1 MCVQNLSQQQL
12 NQLCGIKYISSKYFD
27 TYQNLAINSKNIF
40 LKRVFKNLYNCK
52 SDFVKSIEDVL
63 VHAKLNG
70 DQLEER
76 LSIPSIYKEMM
87 PEIGFS
93 TVIKNCYLIEIAIHE
108 TCRSECFQIKN
119 EMVKNILL
127 DFIEKHSKL
136 ISELHSIDFNSLAL
150 TNQPN

>member
-1 MCVQNLSQQQL
+1 MCVQILSQQQL
-12 NQLCGIKYISSKYFD
+12 NQLWGIKYISSKYFD

-40 LKRVFKNLYNCK
+40 VRRVFKNLYTCK

-76 LSIPSIYKEMM
+76 LSIPSNYREMM

-93 TVIKNCYLIEIAIHE
+93 TVIKNCYHIELAIHE
-108 TCRSECFQIKN
+108 TCKSKYFQNKN
-119 EMVKNILL
+119 QVVKNILL

-136 ISELHSIDFNSLAL
+136 ISELNSIDFNSLAI

>member
-1 MCVQNLSQQQL
+1 MQNLSQQQL

-40 LKRVFKNLYNCK
+40 LKRVFKNLYTCK

-63 VHAKLNG
+63 VHAKSN
-70 DQLEER
+70 EEQ
-76 LSIPSIYKEMM
+76 STIPSNYREMM

-93 TVIKNCYLIEIAIHE
+93 TVIKNCYQIELAIHE
-108 TCRSECFQIKN
+108 TCRSEYFQNKN
-119 EMVKNILL
+119 QVVKNILRE
-127 DFIEKHSKL
+127 FIEKHSKL
-136 ISELHSIDFNSLAL
+136 ISELHAIDFNSLAL